1 MQTMMERIAEAEQ
14 QADRILEEA
23 NAGAKDRVAA
33 AREEAEHAFAA
44 SQEFERAKT
53 AEAKETAERL
63 GRQQAEEILVSVRGE
78 IADLKRQCEAK
89 IPKAVS
95 YILERIAVL

>member
-33 AREEAEHAFAA
+33 AREAFAA